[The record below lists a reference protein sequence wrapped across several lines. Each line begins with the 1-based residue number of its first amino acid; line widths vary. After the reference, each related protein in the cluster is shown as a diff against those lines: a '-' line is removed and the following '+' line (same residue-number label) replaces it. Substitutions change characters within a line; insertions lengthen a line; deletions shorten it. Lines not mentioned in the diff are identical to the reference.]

1 METLMH
7 FLCAPDTTS
16 GAPMPPR
23 FRPGMSPSRHRAFY
37 GAMRN
42 ARERRDA
49 HRRHT
54 HNLLNVMVM

>member
-1 METLMH
+1 MENLMR
-7 FLCAPDTTS
+7 FLRAPDVTS

-23 FRPGMSPSRHRAFY
+23 FRPGMHITRHRAYY

-49 HRRHT
+49 T
-54 HNLLNVMVM
+54 